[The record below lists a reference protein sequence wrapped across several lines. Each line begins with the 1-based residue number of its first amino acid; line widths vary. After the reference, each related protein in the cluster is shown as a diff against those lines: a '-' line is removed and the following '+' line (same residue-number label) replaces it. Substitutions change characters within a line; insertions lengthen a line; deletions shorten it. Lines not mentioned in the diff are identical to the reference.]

1 MPYRKESLPKEDSK
15 TLRVLCAEDDPH
27 IATLL
32 KAGLVNAGHFVECVA
47 DGNDA
52 LERIHA
58 QPDFYDLLI
67 TDHRMPRSTGLMLV
81 RAARERGFTGRI
93 IVHCSGLTER
103 DAEAYHALAVDRL
116 FEKPLQSAELL
127 RIVSG
132 FARV

>member
-1 MPYRKESLPKEDSK
+1 MPYRKETPPKADSK

-47 DGNDA
+47 DGSDA
-52 LERIHA
+52 LERIRA
-58 QPDFYDLLI
+58 QPDFYDVLI

-81 RAARERGFTGRI
+81 RHARDHGFTGRVL
-93 IVHCSGLTER
+93 VHCSGLTER
-103 DAEAYHALAVDRL
+103 DAAAYRALAVDRL

-132 FARV
+132 IAKA